1 MFIMP
6 RFKENFS
13 YQPESRPFSAKLTY
27 CPPQTIM
34 WSTTFIEMASR
45 AALILLVASIS
56 AFDGF
61 KVPPG

>member
-1 MFIMP
+1 
-6 RFKENFS
+6 
-13 YQPESRPFSAKLTY
+13 
-27 CPPQTIM
+27 M

-61 KVPPG
+61 KVPPDDYVPKSHCWPCGAVQFQQLF